1 MLAEFGVNCTHISS
15 ILLFLF
21 GKQEA
26 SLLTQEKLI
35 AEPRKTVERRVP
47 VGDKT
52 ITREDFFYAAS
63 VAEESYTTD
72 PPPTVQTNSATSQ
85 PSRASA
91 STHRSRRTRGST
103 VAKETVSY
111 DLEHGSS
118 SAGGTS
124 HVSGKRSAT
133 CEPTTNAA
141 VVHPPRNDESP
152 PARTATVPTDV
163 NPLPLN
169 LTYKDLGRDLES
181 VLNDT
186 DGQ

>member
-1 MLAEFGVNCTHISS
+1 M
-15 ILLFLF
+15 
-21 GKQEA
+21 
-26 SLLTQEKLI
+26 
-35 AEPRKTVERRVP
+35 
-47 VGDKT
+47 GDKT

-118 SAGGTS
+118 SAEGTS

-133 CEPTTNAA
+133 SEPTTNAA